1 MLTPQELREK
11 TFDKAMFGGYDM
23 AGVDDFLDA
32 VANDYAA
39 LHKEN
44 DVLKKKLKVLVDK
57 IEEYRATEDGLRRTI
72 LTAQKMS
79 DEQLT
84 ETRQQ
89 CEAML
94 REAEEKTADM
104 IREAQNGAALEE
116 ARYAEAKRSSAQ
128 YIENMRLLCTRQIE
142 YLDSLAEAKA
152 NVVTPPAPEKKQE
165 IPQRVPESESE
176 WDSTVRS
183 IEDSVAKLADEPEL
197 DVHPA
202 VERKAMADATDEP
215 TRLFDFDRARFD
227 GNR

>member
-32 VANDYAA
+32 VAGDYAA

-44 DVLKKKLKVLVDK
+44 EVLKKKLKVLVDK

-79 DEQLT
+79 DEQLA
-84 ETRQQ
+84 
-89 CEAML
+89 EAKGKSDAIL
-94 REAEEKTADM
+94 REAEEKAADM

-116 ARYAEAKRSSAQ
+116 ARYAEAKKSSAQ

-142 YLDSLAEAKA
+142 FLDSLAEAKA
-152 NVVTPPAPEKKQE
+152 SVVTPPAPEKKQVL
-165 IPQRVPESESE
+165 PQSVPAESE

-197 DVHPA
+197 DVRPA
-202 VERKAMADATDEP
+202 VERTGIADSTDEP
-215 TRLFDFDRARFD
+215 TRLFDFDSVRYD
-227 GNR
+227 GNK